1 MAACMHV
8 SCSNKTHK
16 FLSNIFDFG
25 LFICNNSFSSRKCS
39 HTRTRAATHTPQSK
53 ISAKLAMQNKNGYTL
68 AARKQSLYNTAQHKL
83 GRTNRLSFVPT
94 HTGLQC
100 MRGGQTA
107 VPYTAPV
114 VLCTLREGRLADV
127 AVTLVKASGAV
138 HF

>member
-1 MAACMHV
+1 MSAVPTSH
-8 SCSNKTHK
+8 T
-16 FLSNIFDFG
+16 
-25 LFICNNSFSSRKCS
+25 SFSQTYLILAYLFVTILSR
-39 HTRTRAATHTPQSK
+39 HVNVLTREREQPHTHTPQSK

-68 AARKQSLYNTAQHKL
+68 AARKQSLSNTAQHKL

-100 MRGGQTA
+100 MRVGQTA

-114 VLCTLREGRLADV
+114 VWCTLREGRLADV